1 MSLLKTSKVAI
12 ITGASSNLG
21 LNLGYRLIDEL
32 TPETNLTIVVTSRT
46 LPRVQEAITNLK
58 KYEQAKV
65 PRRSGQLEF
74 DYILVDFTDMV
85 SILSAYYELTKNYKH
100 IDYVFFNAVQG
111 AFSGIDWV
119 GAFKETLTNPMQ
131 SVTNPTYKVQRV
143 GLKSQ
148 DGMGLVFQGN
158 VFGPYYFIHKIKQL
172 LKNGGRIIWISSLM
186 SGVDYLSF
194 NDLQLIQSP
203 LSYEGS
209 KRMVDL
215 MHFGTYKQL
224 KAQEGIDQYLVQPG
238 IFTSYSFMQYLNP
251 FTYYGM
257 LLLFYIARWCGSLYH
272 NISGYTAAHAPIRC
286 ALLDEAQD
294 RKVGSGSDR
303 WGNEVIRYDS
313 IDDTGKD
320 DVVKYFETLAKEWD
334 EKLKDQILNSRQII

>member
-32 TPETNLTIVVTSRT
+32 SPETNLTIIVTSRT

-58 KYEQAKV
+58 QYGQAKE
-65 PRRSGQLEF
+65 PRRTGQLEF
-74 DYILVDFTDMV
+74 DYLLVDFTDMV
-85 SILSAYYELTKNYKH
+85 SVLSAYYELTKHYKH
-100 IDYVFFNAVQG
+100 IDYVFFNAVQA
-111 AFSGIDWV
+111 AFSGIDWM
-119 GAFKETLTNPMQ
+119 GALKETLTNPMQ
-131 SVTNPTYKVQRV
+131 SVSNPTYKIQRV

-158 VFGPYYFIHKIKQL
+158 IFGPYYFIHKIKPL

-194 NDLQLIQSP
+194 NDLQLIKSP

-224 KAQEGIDQYLVQPG
+224 KSQDGIDQYLVQPG
-238 IFTSYSFMQYLNP
+238 IFTSYSFLQYLNP

-257 LLLFYIARWCGSLYH
+257 LLLFYIARWCGSPYH
-272 NISGYTAAHAPIRC
+272 NISGYKAAQAPIRC
-286 ALLDEAQD
+286 AILEEVQD
-294 RKVGSGSDR
+294 SKVGSGCDR
-303 WGNEVIRYDS
+303 FGKEITRYDYV
-313 IDDTGKD
+313 DDTGKE
-320 DVVKYFETLAKEWD
+320 DVVKYLDILVKEWD